1 MLIKFILAQIVVKIL
16 LVLVKTKRLKRI
28 AGKSAKKI
36 VLLAIQNK
44 IMNNIVAI
52 VGRPNVGKSTFFN
65 RLIQRRE
72 AIVDSVSGVTRDRN
86 YGKSEWNGK
95 EFSVID
101 TGGYVKGSDDV
112 FEGEIRRQVE
122 LDIDEADAI
131 VFVVDVEEGITPM
144 DDEVAKLLR
153 KVKKP
158 VILVVNKVDNAMREK
173 DAVEF
178 YNLGLGDYFTISGM
192 SGSGTGE
199 LLDKLVEVLPEM
211 PEVTEEVEAL
221 PRFCVV
227 GRPNAGKSSFINAL
241 IGEDRF
247 VVTDIAGTTRDA
259 IDTKYNRFGFEF
271 NLVDTAGI
279 RRKAKVK
286 EDLEFYS
293 VMRSVRAIEHSDVC
307 LLVIDA
313 TRGFEGQDQSIFWL
327 AEKNRKGIVIL
338 VNKWDLV
345 EKDTMSTRDYER
357 KIREEIAP
365 FTDVPILFV
374 SALTK
379 QRLLKALET
388 AVEVFENRK
397 QRISTSKFNELML
410 PIIEA
415 TPPPAL
421 KGKYIKIK
429 YCMQLPTPTPQFV
442 FFANLPQYVKDPYKR
457 FIENKLREHYN
468 FSGVP
473 IDIYFRQK

>member
-1 MLIKFILAQIVVKIL
+1 M
-16 LVLVKTKRLKRI
+16 
-28 AGKSAKKI
+28 
-36 VLLAIQNK
+36 

-101 TGGYVKGSDDV
+101 TGGYIKGSDDV
-112 FEGEIRRQVE
+112 FEAEIRRQVE
-122 LDIDEADAI
+122 LAIDEADAI
-131 VFVVDVEEGITPM
+131 IFVVDVEEGITPM
-144 DDEVAKLLR
+144 DAEVAKLLR
-153 KVKKP
+153 KVTKP
-158 VILVVNKVDNAMREK
+158 ILLAVNKVDNAMREK
-173 DAVEF
+173 DAIEF
-178 YNLGLGDYFTISGM
+178 YNLGLGDYFTIASI
-192 SGSGTGE
+192 SGSGTGD
-199 LLDKLVEVLPEM
+199 LLDKLVEVLPEL
-211 PEVTEEVEAL
+211 PETSEEEEAL

-241 IGEDRF
+241 IGEDRYI
-247 VVTDIAGTTRDA
+247 VTDIAGTTRDS

-293 VMRSVRAIEHSDVC
+293 VMRSVRAIEHSDVII
-307 LLVIDA
+307 LLIDA

-327 AEKNRKGIVIL
+327 AEKNRKGVIIL

-345 EKDTMSTRDYER
+345 EKDTMSTRDYEV
-357 KIREEIAP
+357 KIREQLEP
-365 FTDVPILFV
+365 FTDVPILFI

-379 QRLLKALET
+379 QRLLKSLEET
-388 AVEVFENRK
+388 VKVFENRK
-397 QRISTSKFNELML
+397 QRIATSKFNDFML
-410 PIIEA
+410 KLIEA
-415 TPPPAL
+415 YPPPAL
-421 KGKYIKIK
+421 KGKYVKIK
-429 YCMQLPTPTPQFV
+429 YCMQLPTQTPQFV
-442 FFANLPQYVKDPYKR
+442 FFANLPQYVKEPYKR
-457 FIENKLREHYN
+457 FLENKIREN
-468 FSGVP
+468 WDFSGVP
-473 IDIYFRQK
+473 IDIYIREK

>member
-1 MLIKFILAQIVVKIL
+1 
-16 LVLVKTKRLKRI
+16 
-28 AGKSAKKI
+28 
-36 VLLAIQNK
+36 
-44 IMNNIVAI
+44 MNNIVAI

-65 RLIQRRE
+65 RLIKRRE

-101 TGGYVKGSDDV
+101 TGGYIKGSDDI
-112 FEGEIRRQVE
+112 FESEIRRQVE
-122 LDIDEADAI
+122 LAIDEADAI
-131 VFVVDVEEGITPM
+131 IFVVDVEEGITPM
-144 DDEVAKLLR
+144 DAEVAKLLR
-153 KVKKP
+153 KVTKP
-158 VILVVNKVDNAMREK
+158 ILLAVNKVDNAMREK
-173 DAVEF
+173 DAIEF
-178 YNLGLGDYFTISGM
+178 YNLGLGNYFTIASI

-199 LLDKLVEVLPEM
+199 LLDELVKVLPEL
-211 PEVTEEVEAL
+211 PEATEEEAAL

-241 IGEDRF
+241 IGEDRYI
-247 VVTDIAGTTRDA
+247 VTDIAGTTRDA

-293 VMRSVRAIEHSDVC
+293 VMRSVRAIEHSDVII
-307 LLVIDA
+307 LLIDA

-327 AEKNRKGIVIL
+327 AEKNRKGVVIL

-345 EKDTMSTRDYER
+345 EKDTMSTRDYEA
-357 KIREEIAP
+357 KIREELKP
-365 FTDVPILFV
+365 FTDVPIMFV

-388 AVEVFENRK
+388 TVQVFENRK
-397 QRISTSKFNELML
+397 QRIQTSKFNDFML
-410 PIIEA
+410 KLIEA
-415 TPPPAL
+415 YPPPAL
-421 KGKYIKIK
+421 KGKYVKIK

-442 FFANLPQYVKDPYKR
+442 FFANLPQYVQEAYKR
-457 FIENKLREHYN
+457 FLENKIREN
-468 FSGVP
+468 WDFSGVP
-473 IDIYFRQK
+473 IDIYIREK

>member
-1 MLIKFILAQIVVKIL
+1 
-16 LVLVKTKRLKRI
+16 
-28 AGKSAKKI
+28 
-36 VLLAIQNK
+36 
-44 IMNNIVAI
+44 MNNIVAI

-65 RLIQRRE
+65 RLIKRRE

-101 TGGYVKGSDDV
+101 TGGYIKGSDDV

-122 LDIDEADAI
+122 LAIDEADAI
-131 VFVVDVEEGITPM
+131 IFVVDVEEGITPM
-144 DDEVAKLLR
+144 DAEVAKLLR
-153 KVKKP
+153 KVTKP
-158 VILVVNKVDNAMREK
+158 ILLAVNKVDNAMREK
-173 DAVEF
+173 DAIEF
-178 YNLGLGDYFTISGM
+178 YNLGLGEYFTIASI

-199 LLDKLVEVLPEM
+199 LLDELVKVLPEL
-211 PEVTEEVEAL
+211 PEVTEEEAAL

-293 VMRSVRAIEHSDVC
+293 VMRSVRAIEHSDVII
-307 LLVIDA
+307 LLIDA

-327 AEKNRKGIVIL
+327 AEKNRKGVVIL
-338 VNKWDLV
+338 VNKWDLI
-345 EKDTMSTRDYER
+345 EKDTMSTRDYEA
-357 KIREEIAP
+357 KIREELKP

-388 AVEVFENRK
+388 TVQVFENRK
-397 QRISTSKFNELML
+397 QRIPTSKFNDFML
-410 PIIEA
+410 KLIEA
-415 TPPPAL
+415 FPPPAL
-421 KGKYIKIK
+421 KGKYVKIK

-442 FFANLPQYVKDPYKR
+442 FFANLPQYVQEAYKR
-457 FIENKLREHYN
+457 FLENKIREN
-468 FSGVP
+468 WDFSGVP
-473 IDIYFRQK
+473 IDIYIREK